1 MCIANDYRT
10 GVLTTTAQ
18 LLDKE
23 VLCDVLTEE
32 CVVSFDVVV
41 QPYFKLVKV
50 KVEVRDVNDHV
61 PRIELVD
68 GGVQLYESAEIGTEL
83 YLGTAR
89 DTDSLVN
96 GIESCHLQNTRST
109 NKTIFNAQVQKAN
122 LYSQGQDQI
131 LLVRP

>member
-10 GVLTTTAQ
+10 GVLTTTGQ

-131 LLVRP
+131 L